1 MRASMPDKAAHAGAF
16 YDARF
21 RPRRCRMKFATM
33 VVLAGIGCAGSP
45 CAPAQAAG
53 QAAGAVEGGW
63 TEAQSL
69 RELPAG
75 LQAFL
80 GVGLGAAGIADRGE
94 AFNETDVGVDSMPRR
109 RFLLGAVNGD
119 TVIVAL
125 EQGGR
130 GYSVRAVEF
139 KQQGRTWEPV
149 RCTYLNG
156 LPVRGAELVGALA
169 GNKGGACRTFGILP
183 AGPDPVAV
191 PVVPA
196 RVRPR
201 PAT

>member
-1 MRASMPDKAAHAGAF
+1 
-16 YDARF
+16 
-21 RPRRCRMKFATM
+21 MKFATM
-33 VVLAGIGCAGSP
+33 AVLAGIGFGYCTLE
-45 CAPAQAAG
+45 QAAG
-53 QAAGAVEGGW
+53 QAPGPADSGW

-94 AFNETDVGVDSMPRR
+94 DFNETDVAIDSMPTR
-109 RFLLGAVNGD
+109 RFALGVVNGD

-130 GYSVRAVEF
+130 GYAVRAVEF
-139 KQQGRTWEPV
+139 RQEGRTWEPV
-149 RCTYLNG
+149 RCTYLHG
-156 LPVRGAELVGALA
+156 LPTRGAELVGALSA
-169 GNKGGACRTFGILP
+169 KTAGACRGGGFRP
-183 AGPDPVAV
+183 AEPDPVAA
-191 PVVPA
+191 PVLPA